1 MSVKEN
7 INELLMQKTIEE
19 LLQSDFVKNSK
30 GNALLAF
37 NGVMSQETIVG
48 LGEVLRSEL
57 HQYHPLNIV
66 NKIFAIYIEMT
77 QNILHYSFLKSD
89 SNGKSI
95 GLGSIM
101 VFATAGGY
109 RLVTSNVV
117 SEQQKS
123 NLEKKCEMINSLNED
138 QIKDHYLNRRRKL
151 AEGDSKG
158 AGLGFFDMV
167 RRSGGPVEF
176 SFEPINNGHYI
187 FFLGSNIVVG

>member
-7 INELLMQKTIEE
+7 IKELLMQKTIEE
-19 LLQSDFVKNSK
+19 LLQSDFVKKSK

-37 NGVMSQETIVG
+37 NGVMSQESIVG

-77 QNILHYSFLKSD
+77 QNVLHYSFLKSD

-95 GLGSIM
+95 GLGSIL
-101 VFATAGGY
+101 VFATPGGY

-117 SEQQKS
+117 SEQQKN

-158 AGLGFFDMV
+158 AGLGFFDIV
-167 RRSGGPVEF
+167 RRSGMPVEF
-176 SFEPINNGHYI
+176 TFEPINNGHYI
-187 FFLGSNIVVG
+187 FFLGSNILVG